1 MEKEELDAFV
11 LTDENGENHHFVLLG
26 ELSKNNKRYW
36 ICEEIVVAE
45 NGEIESFGDIYPF
58 RITEDNGELYVDTI
72 DDEEEFIDVSN
83 AWNEMVEGNPEL
95 QQMLDMDSEGE
106 VEK

>member
-11 LTDENGENHHFVLLG
+11 LSDENGENHHFVLLG
-26 ELSKNNKRYW
+26 EFEKNDKRYW

-58 RITEDNGELYVDTI
+58 RVTEGNGELYVDTV
-72 DDEEEFIDVSN
+72 DNEEEFIDVSN
-83 AWNEMVEGNPEL
+83 TWNKIVEENPEL
-95 QQMLDMDSEGE
+95 QQMLDMASEE
-106 VEK
+106 ETEK